1 MKRLVLPR
9 NKDSE
14 EGWKE
19 FLILLGF
26 QFELGNRS
34 IQLRVRLLKILD
46 ISRGHLIPRGISY
59 PDP

>member
-14 EGWKE
+14 EGWNE
-19 FLILLGF
+19 FLFRLGF

-34 IQLRVRLLKILD
+34 IQLGVRLLKILD
-46 ISRGHLIPRGISY
+46 ISRGYLIPPGISD

>member
-9 NKDSE
+9 NKDPE
-14 EGWKE
+14 EEWNE
-19 FLILLGF
+19 FLFLLGF

-46 ISRGHLIPRGISY
+46 ISRGYLIPPGISY